1 METTLTGLLHKETQT
16 MCLTITLSVSILQVR
31 VLVLF
36 CVSRLTLVMK
46 TISLLFYLRTTKQ
59 VQWSLRYGLLL
70 EQVIVSLL
78 TRRRKSP
85 WVLKKTTPKLST
97 LLERLDTIKTEIR
110 RTRQPAAGGKR
121 KHQSDLEKQ
130 RYDQNMSR
138 LVSLKRRGTVWWKLH
153 RTSASRFGTGIR
165 IGTLWKLA
173 ESRLKNAC
181 KKFSLKKHNRDHYS
195 DDIPTPPQFSES
207 VKEMISLSRI

>member
-1 METTLTGLLHKETQT
+1 MTRISDLPVNLVEEILYRVPLKSMRAVRLTCKDWD
-16 MCLTITLSVSILQVR
+16 TLSKNRSFSKMHIG
-31 VLVLF
+31 
-36 CVSRLTLVMK
+36 K
-46 TISLLFYLRTTKQ
+46 LRAVK
-59 VQWSLRYGLLL
+59 
-70 EQVIVSLL
+70 E
-78 TRRRKSP
+78 
-85 WVLKKTTPKLST
+85 
-97 LLERLDTIKTEIR
+97 
-110 RTRQPAAGGKR
+110 GGKR

-173 ESRLKNAC
+173 ESRLKNAY
-181 KKFSLKKHNRDHYS
+181 NRDHYS